1 VLLPL
6 AHEESL
12 SPTSLISIGAGI
24 SVFVV
29 IWEMLTGLEKCAAP
43 FESWRGRA
51 ADLDTVIDIGKRRKW
66 AAEAQRQQEG
76 QEIGDE
82 KGIIEEPS
90 AE

>member
-1 VLLPL
+1 MLLPL

-12 SPTSLISIGAGI
+12 SPTALISTGAGI
-24 SVFVV
+24 SAFVV
-29 IWEMLTGLEKCAAP
+29 IWEMFTGLEKGAAP

-66 AAEAQRQQEG
+66 AADSQKQQENQG
-76 QEIGDE
+76 NGDE
-82 KGIIEEPS
+82 KGVIEEPS